1 MLSSQQVEQQQLF
14 LQQLSY
20 LQQFKIK
27 RASWSRNIL
36 NLLRRRETTTYFMV
50 GLLGLG
56 EKTCI
61 ENLSTTFNRVKSS
74 QREGNRVFDDCLV
87 LAHFA

>member
-1 MLSSQQVEQQQLF
+1 M
-14 LQQLSY
+14 
-20 LQQFKIK
+20 
-27 RASWSRNIL
+27 